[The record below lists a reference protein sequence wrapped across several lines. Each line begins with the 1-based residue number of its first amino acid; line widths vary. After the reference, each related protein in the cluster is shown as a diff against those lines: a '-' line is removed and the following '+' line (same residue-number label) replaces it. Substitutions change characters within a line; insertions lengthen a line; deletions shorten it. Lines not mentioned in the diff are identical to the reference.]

1 MSRLLVTTVGLMLAA
16 MSLTAQPSRRPQH
29 SSPLNG
35 VPASLG
41 PGDYFAGT
49 PWTGQA
55 PVTVTVAELM
65 ARDAAMPPVS
75 GAPRE
80 RRSEQAEHAFD
91 KQQPMP
97 GESAV
102 SQWPPASDTRTP
114 VRPHVGFNI
123 TTNFR
128 GTRVAESG
136 WIPPDS
142 NGAVG
147 LTQVMVTSNGRFKV
161 FDKL

>member
-29 SSPLNG
+29 SSLLNG

-102 SQWPPASDTRTP
+102 SRWPPTSDSRKSAGP
-114 VRPHVGFNI
+114 PIAFHV
-123 TTNFR
+123 T
-128 GTRVAESG
+128 
-136 WIPPDS
+136 
-142 NGAVG
+142 
-147 LTQVMVTSNGRFKV
+147 
-161 FDKL
+161 